1 MITDL
6 QGPYVGNLNGHK
18 YTEIFI
24 DVASK
29 RVWVVR
35 MRKKTHSEEAIKKV
49 IGDARARSRNSIRT
63 LRTDGDG
70 IFGRSESFNK
80 LREKEKFIRERPAPY
95 DHKQSSIIDRECR
108 TVLEGV
114 NTDLEQSGAP
124 SNFWGEAQDHLF
136 LHAIFYLGSR

>member
-1 MITDL
+1 MHSGEHSSKSTGRVTDLKPGEYIITDL

-49 IGDARARSRNSIRT
+49 IGDARARSRNNIRI

-80 LREKEKFIRERPAPY
+80 LREKQKFIHERPAPY
-95 DHKQSSIIDRECR
+95 DHKQS
-108 TVLEGV
+108 
-114 NTDLEQSGAP
+114 
-124 SNFWGEAQDHLF
+124 
-136 LHAIFYLGSR
+136 AIGSAEHF